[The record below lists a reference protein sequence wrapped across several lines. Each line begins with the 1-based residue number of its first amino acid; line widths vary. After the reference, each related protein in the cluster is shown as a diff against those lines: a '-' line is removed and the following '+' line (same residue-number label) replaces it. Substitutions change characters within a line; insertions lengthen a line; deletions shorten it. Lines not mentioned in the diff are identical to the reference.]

1 MDQDIIEKAKAYV
14 QGLFAEDSGGHDT
27 THTLRVYENAMKIAS
42 SEDCDKEIVAL
53 AALLHDADDHK
64 LFDTEDLSNAR
75 AFLRSAGISGDKEE
89 KICRVISEVSFSANR
104 DKAPSSIE
112 AMIVRDADRLDA
124 MGAIGVARTFAY
136 GGQHGRN
143 MSESVYHFHE
153 KLLLLKDMMCT
164 GTGRELAEK
173 RHVFLEE
180 FLKEL
185 EEETGMGRC
194 KI

>member
-1 MDQDIIEKAKAYV
+1 MDQDIIEKIKAYV
-14 QGLFAEDSGGHDT
+14 QGLFAEDSGGHDK

-42 SEDCDKEIVAL
+42 SEECDKETVAL

-64 LFDTEDLSNAR
+64 LFDTEDLYNAR

-89 KICRVISEVSFSANR
+89 MICRVISEVSFSANR

-136 GGQHGRN
+136 GGQHGRD
-143 MSESVYHFHE
+143 MSESVSHFHD
-153 KLLLLKDMMCT
+153 KLLLLKDMMT
-164 GTGRELAEK
+164 TDMGREMAEK
-173 RHVFLEE
+173 RHVFLED
-180 FLKEL
+180 FLREL
-185 EEETGMGRC
+185 EEETGRGRGE
-194 KI
+194 I

>member
-1 MDQDIIEKAKAYV
+1 MDQDIIEKAKAYR

-27 THTLRVYENAMKIAS
+27 THTLRVYENAMNIAS

-64 LFDTEDLSNAR
+64 LFDTKDLSNAR

-104 DKAPSSIE
+104 DRAPSSIE

-136 GGQHGRN
+136 GGLHRRKL
-143 MSESVYHFHE
+143 SDSVEHFRE
-153 KLLLLKDMMCT
+153 KLLLLKDMMT
-164 GTGRELAEK
+164 TDMGREMAEK
-173 RHVFLEE
+173 RHAFLED
-180 FLKEL
+180 FLREY
-185 EEETGMGRC
+185 EEETDENRYHN
-194 KI
+194 

>member
-14 QGLFAEDSGGHDT
+14 QGLFAEDSGGHDMP
-27 THTLRVYENAMKIAS
+27 HTLRVYENAMKIAS
-42 SEDCDKEIVAL
+42 SEDCDIKTVAL

-64 LFDTEDLSNAR
+64 LFETEDLSNAR
-75 AFLRSAGISGDKEE
+75 TFLQANGISGDKEE
-89 KICRVISEVSFSANR
+89 EILKVISEVSFSKNR
-104 DKAPSSIE
+104 DSRPSSIE

-143 MSESVYHFHE
+143 MSESVYHFYE

-185 EEETGMGRC
+185 EEETGMGRG

>member
-1 MDQDIIEKAKAYV
+1 MDQEIIEKIKAYV
-14 QGLFAEDSGGHDT
+14 QSLFAEDSGGHDK

-104 DKAPSSIE
+104 DRAPSSIE

-136 GGQHGRN
+136 GGLHGRKL
-143 MSESVYHFHE
+143 SDSVEHFRE
-153 KLLLLKDMMCT
+153 KLLLLKDMITTDM
-164 GTGRELAEK
+164 GREMAEK
-173 RHVFLEE
+173 RHAFLED
-180 FLKEL
+180 FLREY
-185 EEETGMGRC
+185 EEETDENRYHN
-194 KI
+194 

>member
-1 MDQDIIEKAKAYV
+1 MDQDIIEKIKAYV

-42 SEDCDKEIVAL
+42 SEECDMETVAL

-64 LFDTEDLSNAR
+64 LFDTEDLYNAR

-104 DKAPSSIE
+104 DRAPSSIE

-136 GGQHGRN
+136 GGLHGRKL
-143 MSESVYHFHE
+143 SDSVEHFRE
-153 KLLLLKDMMCT
+153 KLLLLKDMMT
-164 GTGRELAEK
+164 TDMGREMAEK
-173 RHVFLEE
+173 RHAFLED
-180 FLKEL
+180 FLREY
-185 EEETGMGRC
+185 EEETDENRYHN
-194 KI
+194 

>member
-1 MDQDIIEKAKAYV
+1 
-14 QGLFAEDSGGHDT
+14 
-27 THTLRVYENAMKIAS
+27 
-42 SEDCDKEIVAL
+42 
-53 AALLHDADDHK
+53 
-64 LFDTEDLSNAR
+64 
-75 AFLRSAGISGDKEE
+75 
-89 KICRVISEVSFSANR
+89 
-104 DKAPSSIE
+104 
-112 AMIVRDADRLDA
+112 
-124 MGAIGVARTFAY
+124 
-136 GGQHGRN
+136 

-185 EEETGMGRC
+185 EEETGMGRG